1 MKRRRTFIIALVVV
15 AAVVA
20 AFALRP
26 PRKQYLSIAT
36 GGTGGVYFPLGGAL
50 AAILNAEIRGME
62 ASARTT
68 GASVANANL
77 LAQPAPDGVE
87 MAFMQNDIA
96 YFAHRGIEMFTG
108 RAIPQLRGIATLY
121 PEVVQLVATEASGI
135 RTIRDLV
142 GKRVAVGAA
151 GSGIEANA
159 RQILRAFG
167 ITYAQFARADFLSMA
182 EATTAIRDGHI
193 DAAFFTTGVGAAA
206 VTELANTIPITMVT
220 IAGPEVEA
228 LRREFPFYSTFT
240 LPAQTYRGMTT
251 AVPTIAVRAMIV
263 VRADMDERLAYDITR
278 ALFANLDD
286 FGRAH
291 VRGRDLTLATAQD
304 GMHIPL
310 HPGAERFFR
319 ARR

>member
-1 MKRRRTFIIALVVV
+1 MKRRRTLIIALVVV

-20 AFALRP
+20 AVALRP

-50 AAILNAEIRGME
+50 AAVLNEEIRGME

-108 RAIPQLRGIATLY
+108 RAIPLLRGIATLY
-121 PEVVQLVATEASGI
+121 PEVIHLVATEASGV

-142 GKRVAVGAA
+142 GKRVAVGAP
-151 GSGIEANA
+151 GSGTEANA
-159 RQILRAFG
+159 RQILGAFG
-167 ITYAQFARADFLSMA
+167 ITYDQFAKTDFLTFA
-182 EATTAIRDGHI
+182 EATTAIRDGHL
-193 DAAFFTTGVGAAA
+193 DAAFLTTGVGAAA
-206 VTELANTIPITMVT
+206 VVELARTIPTTVVT

-228 LRREFPFYSTFT
+228 LRRDFPFYATFT
-240 LPAQTYRGMTT
+240 FPAETYPGMT
-251 AVPTIAVRAMIV
+251 APVPTIAVRAMIV
-263 VRADMDERLAYDITR
+263 VRADMDEGLAYNITR

-286 FGRAH
+286 LGRAH
-291 VRGRDLTLATAQD
+291 VRGRDITLATAQD
-304 GMHIPL
+304 GMSIPL

>member
-1 MKRRRTFIIALVVV
+1 MKRRRTLIITLVVV

-50 AAILNAEIRGME
+50 AAILNEQIRGME

-77 LAQPAPDGVE
+77 LGQPAPDGVE

-96 YFAHRGIEMFTG
+96 YFAHRGIEMFAG

-142 GKRVAVGAA
+142 DKRVAVGAP

-159 RQILRAFG
+159 RQILQAFG
-167 ITYAQFARADFLSMA
+167 ITYAQFSRADFLSMA
-182 EATTAIRDGHI
+182 EASTAIRDGHI

-206 VTELANTIPITMVT
+206 VTELANTISIAMVT

-228 LRREFPFYSTFT
+228 LRTQFPFYNAFT
-240 LPAQTYRGMTT
+240 LPAQTYRGMT
-251 AVPTIAVRAMIV
+251 ADVPTVAVRAMIA
-263 VRADMDERLAYDITR
+263 VRADLDEGLVYDITR

-291 VRGRDLTLATAQD
+291 VRGRDLSLTTAQD
-304 GMHIPL
+304 GMYIPL